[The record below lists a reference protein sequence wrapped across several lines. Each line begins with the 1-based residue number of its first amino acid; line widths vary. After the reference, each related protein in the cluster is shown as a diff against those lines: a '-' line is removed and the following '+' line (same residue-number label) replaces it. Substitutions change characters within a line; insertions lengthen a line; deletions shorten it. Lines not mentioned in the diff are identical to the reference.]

1 MVSSLSEAKFSGSG
15 RSGWPRGGHGVIPAP
30 TVPDTA
36 PHMKSGAVKSRRRQ
50 RREVR
55 APLATR
61 EKRSFAAEVTGD
73 ADSGIV
79 HAGHVQ
85 RSAGPL
91 GYSGSARK
99 TLTCFSAAS
108 GLAVASAGPR
118 RGRDPPPGPR
128 LQGGGDTA
136 VPPPPLRRQPWG
148 DGRSAVRG
156 ADPPSRAP
164 RHRSHEEKLLRTR
177 LALTLSADRS
187 PYMRRPSSRCMWPP
201 GHKPGAPRQRAAWSP

>member
-30 TVPDTA
+30 TVPDTV
-36 PHMKSGAVKSRRRQ
+36 PHMKSGAVESRRRQ

-79 HAGHVQ
+79 HAGHVR

-128 LQGGGDTA
+128 LQGGGHSCPSTSTA
-136 VPPPPLRRQPWG
+136 SAAVGGWAFSG
-148 DGRSAVRG
+148 AGRG
-156 ADPPSRAP
+156 
-164 RHRSHEEKLLRTR
+164 
-177 LALTLSADRS
+177 S
-187 PYMRRPSSRCMWPP
+187 PKSSPTS
-201 GHKPGAPRQRAAWSP
+201 QVS

>member
-1 MVSSLSEAKFSGSG
+1 MAPRWPWGHPCPHCSRHCSPHEIRGGREPAKAETGSPRAAG
-15 RSGWPRGGHGVIPAP
+15 HAGKVKLRSRGNRRRRLGDRPRGARPAECGSP
-30 TVPDTA
+30 RVLRKRKENPNLFF
-36 PHMKSGAVKSRRRQ
+36 SSFWVGSR
-50 RREVR
+50 V
-55 APLATR
+55 
-61 EKRSFAAEVTGD
+61 
-73 ADSGIV
+73 
-79 HAGHVQ
+79 
-85 RSAGPL
+85 
-91 GYSGSARK
+91 
-99 TLTCFSAAS
+99 CWAAS
-108 GLAVASAGPR
+108 GPRPAAWPAAS
-118 RGRDPPPGPR
+118 
-128 LQGGGDTA
+128 GGGDTA

>member
-30 TVPDTA
+30 TVPDTV
-36 PHMKSGAVKSRRRQ
+36 PHMKSGAVESRRRQ
-50 RREVR
+50 RREVC

-79 HAGHVQ
+79 HAGHVR

-108 GLAVASAGPR
+108 GLAVVSAGPR
-118 RGRDPPPGPR
+118 RGRDPSPGPR
-128 LQGGGDTA
+128 LREGGTQLSLHLHCVG
-136 VPPPPLRRQPWG
+136 
-148 DGRSAVRG
+148 SRG
-156 ADPPSRAP
+156 GMGVQRCGARIP
-164 RHRSHEEKLLRTR
+164 RVEPHVTGLMRKSSSERG
-177 LALTLSADRS
+177 S
-187 PYMRRPSSRCMWPP
+187 P
-201 GHKPGAPRQRAAWSP
+201 

>member
-1 MVSSLSEAKFSGSG
+1 MAP
-15 RSGWPRGGHGVIPAP
+15 RWPWGHPCPHCSRHCSPHEIRGGREPAKAETGSP
-30 TVPDTA
+30 
-36 PHMKSGAVKSRRRQ
+36 
-50 RREVR
+50 R
-55 APLATR
+55 AAGHAGKAKL
-61 EKRSFAAEVTGD
+61 RSEVTGD

-79 HAGHVQ
+79 HTGHVR

-128 LQGGGDTA
+128 LRGGDTA